1 MSKDS
6 LLKPC
11 YGIEIFLIS
20 ICMKINLKSHITY
33 VNIICILSIA
43 ISILF
48 TFGFLHGRVLFKW
61 DAYVLNTEIAG
72 HYGDFI
78 GGAIGTLVSIVL
90 LYYTLKLQRRDSE
103 NNVQVYKQ
111 QQLNDLFFHLLKQ
124 YDDILKSLKT
134 KTSDNKKLQG
144 REALHFI
151 LIEMYEQ
158 FEVKENDS
166 QNRKHAVS
174 SFLNFYSLSRDFS
187 PIYFRTL
194 FRVFKLLETSDKCLR
209 VHSIQLMK
217 ILRAQ
222 LSDSELAL
230 LRYNGMSRQGSKF
243 VPLINKF
250 NLLKHLP
257 PLELMEY
264 KMWSKKMTLEERGC
278 TNVLLLETKHNIQ
291 KVLETSASTASYS
304 NNPRKYIINVSS
316 NDEATELKVYLYIN
330 KNVIL
335 NDSDLIRGVCK
346 LAEDERLSLLLFF
359 VKDCL
364 VLSSFNKL
372 NIYKDLEFDS
382 KKDEDAKLLVTVKT
396 KNHVPLRMRDT
407 DDWA

>member
-1 MSKDS
+1 
-6 LLKPC
+6 
-11 YGIEIFLIS
+11 
-20 ICMKINLKSHITY
+20 MKINLKSHISY

-61 DAYVLNTEIAG
+61 DEYVLNTEIVG

-111 QQLNDLFFHLLKQ
+111 QQLNDLFFHLLKR
-124 YDDILKSLKT
+124 YDDILKTFKT
-134 KTSDNKKLQG
+134 RTTDDNELQG
-144 REALHFI
+144 RKALHFK
-151 LIEMYEQ
+151 LEEMYEQ
-158 FEVKENDS
+158 FDVKENDS

-174 SFLNFYSLSRDFS
+174 SFLNFYSVSRDFS

-230 LRYNGMSRQGSKF
+230 LRYNGMSRQGAKF

-264 KMWSKKMTLEERGC
+264 KRWSKKMTLEEQGC

-291 KVLETSASTASYS
+291 KVLETPSSVESYS
-304 NNPRKYIINVSS
+304 NNPRKYNINVSS
-316 NDEATELKVYLYIN
+316 NDEAAELKVYLYIN

-335 NDSDLIRGVCK
+335 NDSDLIRGIYK

-372 NIYKDLEFDS
+372 NSYKDLEFDS
-382 KKDEDAKLLVTVKT
+382 KKDEEGKLLVTVKT
-396 KNHVPLRMRDT
+396 NNHVPLRMRDT

>member
-1 MSKDS
+1 
-6 LLKPC
+6 
-11 YGIEIFLIS
+11 
-20 ICMKINLKSHITY
+20 MKINLKSYITCA
-33 VNIICILSIA
+33 NIICVLSII
-43 ISILF
+43 ISIIF

-61 DAYVLNTEIAG
+61 DAYVLNTEVVG

-90 LYYTLKLQRRDSE
+90 LYYTLKLQRCDSE

-124 YDDILKSLKT
+124 YDDILKSVKT
-134 KTSDNKKLQG
+134 KTADNKKLQG
-144 REALHFI
+144 REALHFQ
-151 LIEMYEQ
+151 LKEMYEW
-158 FEVKENDS
+158 FDVKENDS

-187 PIYFRTL
+187 PICFRTL
-194 FRVFKLLETSDKCLR
+194 FRVFKLLETSDRCLR

-230 LRYNGMSRQGSKF
+230 LRYNGMSRQGAKF

-257 PLELMEY
+257 PLDLMEY
-264 KMWSKKMTLEERGC
+264 KRWSKKMTLEERGC

-291 KVLETSASTASYS
+291 KVLETSSSVESYS
-304 NNPRKYIINVSS
+304 NNPRKYNINVSS

-330 KNVIL
+330 KNVKL
-335 NDSDLIRGVCK
+335 NDSDLIRGIYK

-364 VLSSFNKL
+364 VLSSFNRL
-372 NIYKDLEFDS
+372 NSYKDLEFESKNDKDS
-382 KKDEDAKLLVTVKT
+382 KLLVTVKT
-396 KNHVPLRMRDT
+396 KNQVHLRMRDT
-407 DDWA
+407 DDWV

>member
-1 MSKDS
+1 
-6 LLKPC
+6 
-11 YGIEIFLIS
+11 
-20 ICMKINLKSHITY
+20 MKINLKSHITY

-61 DAYVLNTEIAG
+61 DEYVLNTEIVG

-124 YDDILKSLKT
+124 YDDILKTFKT
-134 KTSDNKKLQG
+134 RTTDDNELQG
-144 REALHFI
+144 RKALHFK
-151 LIEMYEQ
+151 LKEMYEQ
-158 FEVKENDS
+158 FDVKENDS

-174 SFLNFYSLSRDFS
+174 SFLNFYSVSRDFS

-230 LRYNGMSRQGSKF
+230 LRYNGMSRQGAKF

-257 PLELMEY
+257 SLELMEY
-264 KMWSKKMTLEERGC
+264 KRWSKKMTLEEQGC

-291 KVLETSASTASYS
+291 KVLETPSSVESYS
-304 NNPRKYIINVSS
+304 NNPRKYNINVSS
-316 NDEATELKVYLYIN
+316 NDEAAELKVYLYIN

-335 NDSDLIRGVCK
+335 NDSDLIRGIYK

-372 NIYKDLEFDS
+372 NSYKDLEFDS
-382 KKDEDAKLLVTVKT
+382 KKDEEGKLLVTVKT

>member
-1 MSKDS
+1 
-6 LLKPC
+6 
-11 YGIEIFLIS
+11 
-20 ICMKINLKSHITY
+20 MKINLKSHITY

-61 DAYVLNTEIAG
+61 DEYVLNTEIVG

-124 YDDILKSLKT
+124 YDDILKTFKT
-134 KTSDNKKLQG
+134 RTTDDNELQG
-144 REALHFI
+144 RKALHFK
-151 LIEMYEQ
+151 LKEMYEQ
-158 FEVKENDS
+158 FDVKENDS

-174 SFLNFYSLSRDFS
+174 SFLNFYSVSRDFS

-230 LRYNGMSRQGSKF
+230 LRYNGMSREGAKF

-264 KMWSKKMTLEERGC
+264 KRWSKKMTLEEQGC

-291 KVLETSASTASYS
+291 KVLETPSSVESYS
-304 NNPRKYIINVSS
+304 NNPRKYNINVSS
-316 NDEATELKVYLYIN
+316 NDEAAELKVYLYIN

-335 NDSDLIRGVCK
+335 NDSDLIRGIYK

-372 NIYKDLEFDS
+372 NSYKDLEFDS
-382 KKDEDAKLLVTVKT
+382 KKDEEGKLLVTVKT

>member
-1 MSKDS
+1 M
-6 LLKPC
+6 
-11 YGIEIFLIS
+11 
-20 ICMKINLKSHITY
+20 NLKWKSYITY
-33 VNIICILSIA
+33 VNIICIV
-43 ISILF
+43 SILISFGF
-48 TFGFLHGRVLFKW
+48 TAGFLHGRVLFKW
-61 DAYVLNTEIAG
+61 NEYVLNTEVVA

-103 NNVQVYKQ
+103 NNAQVYIQ
-111 QQLNDLFFHLLKQ
+111 QQLNDLFFHLLEQ

-134 KTSDNKKLQG
+134 ITIDNEKLQG
-144 REALHFI
+144 REALHFK

-158 FEVKENDS
+158 FEINENDS
-166 QNRKHAVS
+166 QSRKHAVS
-174 SFLNFYSLSRDFS
+174 SFLNFYSVSRDFS

-194 FRVFKLLETSDKCLR
+194 FRVFKLLETSDKCLKE
-209 VHSIQLMK
+209 HSIQLMK
-217 ILRAQ
+217 MLRAQ
-222 LSDSELAL
+222 LTDSELAL
-230 LRYNGMSRQGSKF
+230 LRYNGMTRQGAKF

-264 KMWSKKMTLEERGC
+264 KRWSAKMTLEEQGC

-291 KVLETSASTASYS
+291 KVLETSSSVESYS
-304 NNPRKYIINVSS
+304 NNPRKYNINVSS

-335 NDSDLIRGVCK
+335 NDSDLIRGFCR
-346 LAEDERLSLLLFF
+346 LTDDERLSLLLFF

-372 NIYKDLEFDS
+372 NIYKNLKFDS
-382 KKDEDAKLLVTVKT
+382 KNDDDGKFLVTVKT
-396 KNHVPLRMRDT
+396 RNQVPLRMRDT

>member
-1 MSKDS
+1 
-6 LLKPC
+6 
-11 YGIEIFLIS
+11 
-20 ICMKINLKSHITY
+20 MKINLKSHITY

-61 DAYVLNTEIAG
+61 DEYVLNTEIVG

-124 YDDILKSLKT
+124 YDDILKTFKT
-134 KTSDNKKLQG
+134 RTTDDNELQG
-144 REALHFI
+144 RKALHFK
-151 LIEMYEQ
+151 LKEMYEQ
-158 FEVKENDS
+158 FDVKENDS

-174 SFLNFYSLSRDFS
+174 SFLNFYSVSRDFS

-222 LSDSELAL
+222 LSDSALAL
-230 LRYNGMSRQGSKF
+230 LRYNGMSRQGAKF

-264 KMWSKKMTLEERGC
+264 KRWSKKMTLEEQGC

-291 KVLETSASTASYS
+291 KVLETPSSVESYS
-304 NNPRKYIINVSS
+304 NNPRKYNINVSS
-316 NDEATELKVYLYIN
+316 NDEAAELKVYLYIN

-335 NDSDLIRGVCK
+335 NDSDLIRGIYK

-372 NIYKDLEFDS
+372 NSYKDLEFDS
-382 KKDEDAKLLVTVKT
+382 KKDEEGKLLVTVKT
-396 KNHVPLRMRDT
+396 KNHIPLRMRDT

>member
-1 MSKDS
+1 
-6 LLKPC
+6 
-11 YGIEIFLIS
+11 
-20 ICMKINLKSHITY
+20 MKINLKSYLTCA
-33 VNIICILSIA
+33 NTICALSII
-43 ISILF
+43 ISIIF
-48 TFGFLHGRVLFKW
+48 TFGFLHVRVLFKW
-61 DAYVLNTEIAG
+61 DEYVLNTEVVG

-134 KTSDNKKLQG
+134 KTADNKKLQG
-144 REALHFI
+144 REALHCK
-151 LIEMYEQ
+151 LKEMYEW
-158 FEVKENDS
+158 FDVKENDS

-230 LRYNGMSRQGSKF
+230 LRYNGMSRQGAKF

-264 KMWSKKMTLEERGC
+264 KRWSKKMTLEERGC

-291 KVLETSASTASYS
+291 KVLETSSSVESYS
-304 NNPRKYIINVSS
+304 NNPRKYNINVSS

-330 KNVIL
+330 KNVKL
-335 NDSDLIRGVCK
+335 NDSDLIRGIYK
-346 LAEDERLSLLLFF
+346 LTEDERLSLLLFF

-364 VLSSFNKL
+364 VLSSFNKI
-372 NIYKDLEFDS
+372 NSYKDLEFGL
-382 KKDEDAKLLVTVKT
+382 KNGEDGKMLVVVKT
-396 KNHVPLRMRDT
+396 KKQVSLRMRDT
-407 DDWA
+407 NDWA

>member
-1 MSKDS
+1 
-6 LLKPC
+6 
-11 YGIEIFLIS
+11 
-20 ICMKINLKSHITY
+20 MKINLKSHITY

-61 DAYVLNTEIAG
+61 DEYVLNTEIVG

-124 YDDILKSLKT
+124 YDDILKTFKT
-134 KTSDNKKLQG
+134 RTTDDNELQG
-144 REALHFI
+144 RKALHFK
-151 LIEMYEQ
+151 LKEMYEQ
-158 FEVKENDS
+158 FDVKENDS

-174 SFLNFYSLSRDFS
+174 SFLNFYSVSRDFS

-194 FRVFKLLETSDKCLR
+194 FKVFKLLETSDKCLR

-230 LRYNGMSRQGSKF
+230 LRYNGMSRQGAKF

-264 KMWSKKMTLEERGC
+264 KRWSKKMTLEEQGC

-291 KVLETSASTASYS
+291 KVLETPSSVESYS
-304 NNPRKYIINVSS
+304 NNPRKYNINVSS
-316 NDEATELKVYLYIN
+316 NDEAAELKVYLYIN

-335 NDSDLIRGVCK
+335 NDSDLIRGIYK

-372 NIYKDLEFDS
+372 NSYKDLEFDS
-382 KKDEDAKLLVTVKT
+382 KKDEEGKLLVTVKT

>member
-1 MSKDS
+1 
-6 LLKPC
+6 
-11 YGIEIFLIS
+11 
-20 ICMKINLKSHITY
+20 MKINLKSYITCA
-33 VNIICILSIA
+33 NIICVLSII

-48 TFGFLHGRVLFKW
+48 TFGFLHGKVLFKW
-61 DAYVLNTEIAG
+61 DEYILNTEVVG

-134 KTSDNKKLQG
+134 KTADNKKLQG
-144 REALHFI
+144 REALHFQ
-151 LIEMYEQ
+151 LKEMYEW
-158 FEVKENDS
+158 FDVKENDS

-194 FRVFKLLETSDKCLR
+194 FRVFKLLETSDRCLR

-230 LRYNGMSRQGSKF
+230 LRYNGMSRQGAKF

-264 KMWSKKMTLEERGC
+264 KRWSKKMTLEERGC

-291 KVLETSASTASYS
+291 KVLETSSSVESYS
-304 NNPRKYIINVSS
+304 NNPRKYNINVSS

-330 KNVIL
+330 TNVKL
-335 NDSDLIRGVCK
+335 NDSDLIRGIYN

-372 NIYKDLEFDS
+372 NSYKDLEFDS
-382 KKDEDAKLLVTVKT
+382 KNGEDGKLLVTVKT
-396 KNHVPLRMRDT
+396 KNQGPLRMRDT

>member
-1 MSKDS
+1 
-6 LLKPC
+6 
-11 YGIEIFLIS
+11 
-20 ICMKINLKSHITY
+20 MKINLKSHITY

-61 DAYVLNTEIAG
+61 DEYVLNTEIVG

-124 YDDILKSLKT
+124 YDDILKTFKT
-134 KTSDNKKLQG
+134 RTTDDNELQG
-144 REALHFI
+144 RKALHFK
-151 LIEMYEQ
+151 LNEMYEQ
-158 FEVKENDS
+158 FDVKENDS

-174 SFLNFYSLSRDFS
+174 SFLNFYSVSRDFS

-230 LRYNGMSRQGSKF
+230 LRYNGMSRQGAKF

-264 KMWSKKMTLEERGC
+264 KRWSKKMTLEEQGC

-291 KVLETSASTASYS
+291 KVLETPSSVESYS
-304 NNPRKYIINVSS
+304 NNPRKYNINVSS
-316 NDEATELKVYLYIN
+316 NDEAAELKVYLYIN

-335 NDSDLIRGVCK
+335 NDSDLIRGIYK

-372 NIYKDLEFDS
+372 NSYKDLEFVS
-382 KKDEDAKLLVTVKT
+382 KKDEEGKLLVTVKT

>member
-1 MSKDS
+1 
-6 LLKPC
+6 
-11 YGIEIFLIS
+11 
-20 ICMKINLKSHITY
+20 MKINLRSYITCA
-33 VNIICILSIA
+33 NIICVLSII

-61 DAYVLNTEIAG
+61 DEYILNTEVVG

-134 KTSDNKKLQG
+134 KTADNKKLQG
-144 REALHFI
+144 REALHFQ
-151 LIEMYEQ
+151 LKEMYEW
-158 FEVKENDS
+158 FDVKENDS

-194 FRVFKLLETSDKCLR
+194 FRVFKLLETSDRCLR

-230 LRYNGMSRQGSKF
+230 LRYNGMSRQGAKF

-264 KMWSKKMTLEERGC
+264 KRWSKKMTLEERGC

-291 KVLETSASTASYS
+291 KVLETSSSVESYS
-304 NNPRKYIINVSS
+304 NNPRKYNINVSS

-330 KNVIL
+330 TNVKL
-335 NDSDLIRGVCK
+335 NDSDLIRGIYN

-372 NIYKDLEFDS
+372 NSYKDLEFDS
-382 KKDEDAKLLVTVKT
+382 KNGEDGKLLVTVKT
-396 KNHVPLRMRDT
+396 KNQGPLRMRDT

>member
-1 MSKDS
+1 MNHKW
-6 LLKPC
+6 
-11 YGIEIFLIS
+11 
-20 ICMKINLKSHITY
+20 KSYITY
-33 VNIICILSIA
+33 VNIICILSII

-61 DAYVLNTEIAG
+61 NEYVLNTEVVG

-78 GGAIGTLVSIVL
+78 GGAIGTIVSIVL

-103 NNVQVYKQ
+103 KNVQVYKQ
-111 QQLNDLFFHLLKQ
+111 QQLNDLFFHLLEQ

-134 KTSDNKKLQG
+134 ITVDNEKLQG
-144 REALHFI
+144 REALHFK

-158 FEVKENDS
+158 FEINENDS
-166 QNRKHAVS
+166 QSRKHAVS
-174 SFLNFYSLSRDFS
+174 SFLNFYSVSRDFS

-194 FRVFKLLETSDKCLR
+194 FRVFKLLETSDKCLKE
-209 VHSIQLMK
+209 HSIQLMK
-217 ILRAQ
+217 MLRAQ

-230 LRYNGMSRQGSKF
+230 LRYNGMTRQGAKF

-264 KMWSKKMTLEERGC
+264 KRWSAKMTLEERGC

-291 KVLETSASTASYS
+291 KVLETSSFVESYS
-304 NNPRKYIINVSS
+304 NNPRKYNINVSS
-316 NDEATELKVYLYIN
+316 NDEATELKVNLYIN
-330 KNVIL
+330 HNIIL
-335 NDSDLIRGVCK
+335 NDSDLIRGICK
-346 LAEDERLSLLLFF
+346 LAEEERLSLLLFF

-372 NIYKDLEFDS
+372 NS
-382 KKDEDAKLLVTVKT
+382 
-396 KNHVPLRMRDT
+396 
-407 DDWA
+407 

>member
-1 MSKDS
+1 
-6 LLKPC
+6 
-11 YGIEIFLIS
+11 
-20 ICMKINLKSHITY
+20 MKINLKSHITY

-61 DAYVLNTEIAG
+61 DEYVLNTEIVG

-124 YDDILKSLKT
+124 YDDILKTFKT
-134 KTSDNKKLQG
+134 RTTDDNELQG
-144 REALHFI
+144 RKALHFK
-151 LIEMYEQ
+151 LKEMYEQ
-158 FEVKENDS
+158 FDVKENDS

-174 SFLNFYSLSRDFS
+174 SFLNFYSVSRDFS

-230 LRYNGMSRQGSKF
+230 LRYNGMSRQGAKF

-264 KMWSKKMTLEERGC
+264 KRWSKKMTLGEQGC

-291 KVLETSASTASYS
+291 KVLETPSSVESYS
-304 NNPRKYIINVSS
+304 NNPRKYNINVSS
-316 NDEATELKVYLYIN
+316 NDEAAELKVYLYIN

-335 NDSDLIRGVCK
+335 NDSDLIRGIYK

-372 NIYKDLEFDS
+372 NSYKDLEFDS
-382 KKDEDAKLLVTVKT
+382 KKDEEGKLLVTVKT

>member
-1 MSKDS
+1 M
-6 LLKPC
+6 
-11 YGIEIFLIS
+11 
-20 ICMKINLKSHITY
+20 NLKWKSYITY
-33 VNIICILSIA
+33 VNIICIV
-43 ISILF
+43 SILISF
-48 TFGFLHGRVLFKW
+48 GFAAGFLHGRELFKW
-61 DAYVLNTEIAG
+61 NEYVLNTEVVA

-103 NNVQVYKQ
+103 NNAQVYIQ
-111 QQLNDLFFHLLKQ
+111 QQLNDLFFHLLEQ

-134 KTSDNKKLQG
+134 ITLDNEKLQG
-144 REALHFI
+144 REALHFK

-158 FEVKENDS
+158 FEINENDS
-166 QNRKHAVS
+166 QSRKHAVS
-174 SFLNFYSLSRDFS
+174 SFLNFYSVSRDFS

-194 FRVFKLLETSDKCLR
+194 FRVFKLLETSDKCLKE
-209 VHSIQLMK
+209 HSIQLMK
-217 ILRAQ
+217 MLRAQ
-222 LSDSELAL
+222 LTDSELAL
-230 LRYNGMSRQGSKF
+230 LRYNGMTRQGAKF

-264 KMWSKKMTLEERGC
+264 KRWSAKMTLEEQGC

-291 KVLETSASTASYS
+291 KVLETSSSVESYS
-304 NNPRKYIINVSS
+304 NNPRKYNINVSS

-335 NDSDLIRGVCK
+335 NDSDLIRGFCR
-346 LAEDERLSLLLFF
+346 LTDDERLSLLLFF

-372 NIYKDLEFDS
+372 NIYKNLKFDS
-382 KKDEDAKLLVTVKT
+382 KNDDDGKFLVTVKT
-396 KNHVPLRMRDT
+396 RNQVPLRMRDT

>member
-1 MSKDS
+1 
-6 LLKPC
+6 
-11 YGIEIFLIS
+11 
-20 ICMKINLKSHITY
+20 MKINLKSYITCA
-33 VNIICILSIA
+33 NIICVLSII

-61 DAYVLNTEIAG
+61 DEYVLNTEVVG

-134 KTSDNKKLQG
+134 KTADNKKLQG
-144 REALHFI
+144 REALHFQ
-151 LIEMYEQ
+151 LKEMYEW
-158 FEVKENDS
+158 FDVKENDS

-194 FRVFKLLETSDKCLR
+194 FRVFKLLETSDKCLK

-230 LRYNGMSRQGSKF
+230 LRYNGMSRQGAKF

-264 KMWSKKMTLEERGC
+264 KRWSKKMTLEERGC

-291 KVLETSASTASYS
+291 KVLETSSSVESYS
-304 NNPRKYIINVSS
+304 NNPRKYNINVSS

-330 KNVIL
+330 TNVKL
-335 NDSDLIRGVCK
+335 NDSDLIRGIYK

-372 NIYKDLEFDS
+372 NSYKDLEFDS
-382 KKDEDAKLLVTVKT
+382 KNGEDGKLLVTVKT
-396 KNHVPLRMRDT
+396 KNQGPLRMRDT

>member
-1 MSKDS
+1 
-6 LLKPC
+6 
-11 YGIEIFLIS
+11 
-20 ICMKINLKSHITY
+20 MKINLKSHITY

-61 DAYVLNTEIAG
+61 DEYVLNTEIVG

-124 YDDILKSLKT
+124 YDDILKTFKT
-134 KTSDNKKLQG
+134 RTTDDNELQG
-144 REALHFI
+144 RKALHFK
-151 LIEMYEQ
+151 LKEMYEQ
-158 FEVKENDS
+158 FDVKENDS

-174 SFLNFYSLSRDFS
+174 SFLNFYSVSRDFS

-230 LRYNGMSRQGSKF
+230 LRYNGMSRQGAKF

-264 KMWSKKMTLEERGC
+264 KRWSKKMTLEEQGC

-291 KVLETSASTASYS
+291 KVLETPSSVESYS
-304 NNPRKYIINVSS
+304 NNPRKYNINVSS
-316 NDEATELKVYLYIN
+316 NDEAAELKVYLYIN

-335 NDSDLIRGVCK
+335 NDSDLIRGIYK

-372 NIYKDLEFDS
+372 NSYKDLEFDS
-382 KKDEDAKLLVTVKT
+382 KKDEEGKLLVTVKT

>member
-1 MSKDS
+1 
-6 LLKPC
+6 
-11 YGIEIFLIS
+11 
-20 ICMKINLKSHITY
+20 MKINLKSHITY

-61 DAYVLNTEIAG
+61 DEYVLNTEIVG

-124 YDDILKSLKT
+124 YDDILKTFKT
-134 KTSDNKKLQG
+134 RTTDDNELQG
-144 REALHFI
+144 RKALHFK
-151 LIEMYEQ
+151 LKEMYEQ
-158 FEVKENDS
+158 FDVKENDS

-174 SFLNFYSLSRDFS
+174 SFLNFYSVSRDFS

-230 LRYNGMSRQGSKF
+230 LRYNGMSRQGAKF

-264 KMWSKKMTLEERGC
+264 KRWSKKMTLEEQGC

-291 KVLETSASTASYS
+291 KVLETPSSVESYS
-304 NNPRKYIINVSS
+304 NNPRKYNINVSS
-316 NDEATELKVYLYIN
+316 NDEAAELKVYLYIN

-335 NDSDLIRGVCK
+335 NDSDLIRGIYK

-372 NIYKDLEFDS
+372 NSYKDQEFDS
-382 KKDEDAKLLVTVKT
+382 KKDEEGKLLVTVKT

>member
-1 MSKDS
+1 
-6 LLKPC
+6 
-11 YGIEIFLIS
+11 
-20 ICMKINLKSHITY
+20 MKINLKSYITCA
-33 VNIICILSIA
+33 NIICVLSII

-61 DAYVLNTEIAG
+61 DEYILNTEVVG

-134 KTSDNKKLQG
+134 KTADNKKLQG
-144 REALHFI
+144 REALHFQ
-151 LIEMYEQ
+151 LKEMYEW
-158 FEVKENDS
+158 FDVKENDS

-194 FRVFKLLETSDKCLR
+194 FRVFKLLETSDRCLR

-230 LRYNGMSRQGSKF
+230 LRYNGMSRQGAKF

-264 KMWSKKMTLEERGC
+264 KRWSKKMTLEERGC

-291 KVLETSASTASYS
+291 KVLETSSSVESYS
-304 NNPRKYIINVSS
+304 NNPRKYNINVSS

-330 KNVIL
+330 TNVKL
-335 NDSDLIRGVCK
+335 NDSDLIRGIYN

-372 NIYKDLEFDS
+372 NSYKGLEFDS
-382 KKDEDAKLLVTVKT
+382 KNGEDGKLLVTVKT
-396 KNHVPLRMRDT
+396 KNQGPLRMRDT

>member
-1 MSKDS
+1 
-6 LLKPC
+6 
-11 YGIEIFLIS
+11 
-20 ICMKINLKSHITY
+20 MKINLKSHITY

-61 DAYVLNTEIAG
+61 DEYVLNTEIVG

-134 KTSDNKKLQG
+134 KTSDNKKQQG
-144 REALHFI
+144 REALHFK
-151 LIEMYEQ
+151 LKEMYEQ
-158 FEVKENDS
+158 FDVKENDS

-174 SFLNFYSLSRDFS
+174 SFLNFYSVSRDFS

-230 LRYNGMSRQGSKF
+230 LRYNGMSRQGAKF

-264 KMWSKKMTLEERGC
+264 KRWSKKMTLEEQGC

-291 KVLETSASTASYS
+291 KVLETSSSVESYS
-304 NNPRKYIINVSS
+304 NNPRKYNINVSS
-316 NDEATELKVYLYIN
+316 NDEATELKVYLYIK
-330 KNVIL
+330 KNIIL
-335 NDSDLIRGVCK
+335 NDSDLIRGIFK
-346 LAEDERLSLLLFF
+346 LAENERLSLLLFF

-372 NIYKDLEFDS
+372 NSYKDLEFDS
-382 KKDEDAKLLVTVKT
+382 KNDEDGKLLVTVKT
-396 KNHVPLRMRDT
+396 RNQVSLRMRDT

>member
-1 MSKDS
+1 
-6 LLKPC
+6 
-11 YGIEIFLIS
+11 
-20 ICMKINLKSHITY
+20 MKINLKSYITCA
-33 VNIICILSIA
+33 NIICVLSII

-61 DAYVLNTEIAG
+61 DEYILNTEVVG

-134 KTSDNKKLQG
+134 KTADNKKLQG
-144 REALHFI
+144 REALHFQ
-151 LIEMYEQ
+151 LKEMYEW
-158 FEVKENDS
+158 FDVKENDS

-194 FRVFKLLETSDKCLR
+194 FRVFKLLETSDRCLR

-230 LRYNGMSRQGSKF
+230 LRYNGMSRQGAKF

-264 KMWSKKMTLEERGC
+264 KRWSKKMTLEERGC

-291 KVLETSASTASYS
+291 KVLETSSSVESYS
-304 NNPRKYIINVSS
+304 NNPRKYNINVSS

-330 KNVIL
+330 TNVKL
-335 NDSDLIRGVCK
+335 NDSDLIRGIYN

-372 NIYKDLEFDS
+372 NSYKDLEFDS
-382 KKDEDAKLLVTVKT
+382 KNGEDGKLLVTVKT
-396 KNHVPLRMRDT
+396 KKSRPSKNERH
-407 DDWA
+407 

>member
-6 LLKPC
+6 LHKPC
-11 YGIEIFLIS
+11 YGYENFLIS
-20 ICMKINLKSHITY
+20 ICMKINFKSYSTYINITY
-33 VNIICILSIA
+33 ILSII

-61 DAYVLNTEIAG
+61 DEYVLNTEVVG

-90 LYYTLKLQRRDSE
+90 LYYTLNLQRRDSE
-103 NNVQVYKQ
+103 KNVQVYKQ
-111 QQLNDLFFHLLKQ
+111 QQLNDLFFHLLQQ
-124 YDDILKSLKT
+124 YDDILKTFKT
-134 KTSDNKKLQG
+134 RTTDDNELQG
-144 REALHFI
+144 RKALHFK
-151 LIEMYEQ
+151 LKEMYEQ
-158 FEVKENDS
+158 FDVNENDS
-166 QNRKHAVS
+166 QSRKHAVS
-174 SFLNFYSLSRDFS
+174 SFLNFYSVSRDFS

-194 FRVFKLLETSDKCLR
+194 FRVFKLLETSDKSLR

-230 LRYNGMSRQGSKF
+230 LRYNGMSRQGAKF

-264 KMWSKKMTLEERGC
+264 KRWSKKMTLEEQGC

-291 KVLETSASTASYS
+291 KVLETSSSVESYS
-304 NNPRKYIINVSS
+304 NNPRKYNINVSS
-316 NDEATELKVYLYIN
+316 NDEATELKVYLYIK
-330 KNVIL
+330 KNIIL
-335 NDSDLIRGVCK
+335 NDSDLIRGILK
-346 LAEDERLSLLLFF
+346 LAENERLSLLLFF

-372 NIYKDLEFDS
+372 NSYKDLEFDS
-382 KKDEDAKLLVTVKT
+382 KNDEDGKLLVTVKT
-396 KNHVPLRMRDT
+396 RNQVSLRMRDT

>member
-1 MSKDS
+1 
-6 LLKPC
+6 
-11 YGIEIFLIS
+11 
-20 ICMKINLKSHITY
+20 MKINLKSHITY

-61 DAYVLNTEIAG
+61 DEYVLNTEIVG

-124 YDDILKSLKT
+124 YDDILKTFKT
-134 KTSDNKKLQG
+134 RTTDDNELQG
-144 REALHFI
+144 RKALHFK
-151 LIEMYEQ
+151 LKGMYEQ
-158 FEVKENDS
+158 FDVKENDS

-174 SFLNFYSLSRDFS
+174 SFLNFYSVSRDFS

-230 LRYNGMSRQGSKF
+230 LRYNGMSRQGAQF

-264 KMWSKKMTLEERGC
+264 KRWSKKMTLEEQGC

-291 KVLETSASTASYS
+291 KVLETPSSVESYS
-304 NNPRKYIINVSS
+304 NNPRKYNINVSS
-316 NDEATELKVYLYIN
+316 NDEAAELKVYLYIN

-335 NDSDLIRGVCK
+335 NDSDLIRGIYK

-372 NIYKDLEFDS
+372 NSYKDLEFDS
-382 KKDEDAKLLVTVKT
+382 KKDEEGKLLVTVKT

>member
-1 MSKDS
+1 
-6 LLKPC
+6 
-11 YGIEIFLIS
+11 
-20 ICMKINLKSHITY
+20 MKINLKSYLTCA
-33 VNIICILSIA
+33 NIICALSII
-43 ISILF
+43 ISIIF

-61 DAYVLNTEIAG
+61 DEYVLNTEVVG

-134 KTSDNKKLQG
+134 KTADNKKLQG
-144 REALHFI
+144 REALHCK
-151 LIEMYEQ
+151 LKEMYEW
-158 FEVKENDS
+158 FDVKENDS

-230 LRYNGMSRQGSKF
+230 FRYNGMSRQGAKF

-264 KMWSKKMTLEERGC
+264 KRWSKKMTLEERGC

-291 KVLETSASTASYS
+291 KVLETSSSVESYS
-304 NNPRKYIINVSS
+304 NNPRKYNINVSS

-330 KNVIL
+330 KNVKL
-335 NDSDLIRGVCK
+335 NDSDLIRGIYK
-346 LAEDERLSLLLFF
+346 LTEDERLSLLLFF

-364 VLSSFNKL
+364 VLSSFNKI
-372 NIYKDLEFDS
+372 NSYKDLEFGL
-382 KKDEDAKLLVTVKT
+382 KNGEDGKMLVVVKT
-396 KNHVPLRMRDT
+396 KKQVSLRMRDT
-407 DDWA
+407 NDWA

>member
-1 MSKDS
+1 
-6 LLKPC
+6 
-11 YGIEIFLIS
+11 
-20 ICMKINLKSHITY
+20 MKINLKSYITCA
-33 VNIICILSIA
+33 NIICVLSII

-61 DAYVLNTEIAG
+61 DEYILNTEVVG

-134 KTSDNKKLQG
+134 KTADNKKLQG
-144 REALHFI
+144 REALHFQ
-151 LIEMYEQ
+151 LKEMYEW
-158 FEVKENDS
+158 FDVKENDS

-194 FRVFKLLETSDKCLR
+194 FRVFKLLETSDRCLR

-230 LRYNGMSRQGSKF
+230 LRYNGMSRQGAKF

-264 KMWSKKMTLEERGC
+264 KRWSKKMTLEERGC

-291 KVLETSASTASYS
+291 KVLEASSSVESYS
-304 NNPRKYIINVSS
+304 NNPRKYNINVSS

-330 KNVIL
+330 TNVKL
-335 NDSDLIRGVCK
+335 NDSDLIRGIYN

-372 NIYKDLEFDS
+372 NSYKDLEFDS
-382 KKDEDAKLLVTVKT
+382 KNGEDGKLLVTVKT
-396 KNHVPLRMRDT
+396 KNQGPLRMRDT

>member
-1 MSKDS
+1 
-6 LLKPC
+6 
-11 YGIEIFLIS
+11 
-20 ICMKINLKSHITY
+20 MKINLKSHITY

-61 DAYVLNTEIAG
+61 DEYVLNTEIVG

-124 YDDILKSLKT
+124 YDDILKTFKT
-134 KTSDNKKLQG
+134 RTTDDNELQG
-144 REALHFI
+144 RKALHFK
-151 LIEMYEQ
+151 LKEMYEQ
-158 FEVKENDS
+158 FDVKENDS

-174 SFLNFYSLSRDFS
+174 SFLNFYSVSRDFS

-230 LRYNGMSRQGSKF
+230 LRYNGMSRQGAKF

-264 KMWSKKMTLEERGC
+264 KRWSKKMTLEEQGC

-291 KVLETSASTASYS
+291 KVLETPLSVESYS
-304 NNPRKYIINVSS
+304 NNPRKYNINVSS
-316 NDEATELKVYLYIN
+316 NDEAAELKVYLYIN

-335 NDSDLIRGVCK
+335 NDSDLIRGIYK

-364 VLSSFNKL
+364 VLSSFNNL
-372 NIYKDLEFDS
+372 NSYKDLEFDS
-382 KKDEDAKLLVTVKT
+382 KKDEEGKLLVTVKT

>member
-1 MSKDS
+1 
-6 LLKPC
+6 
-11 YGIEIFLIS
+11 
-20 ICMKINLKSHITY
+20 MKINLKSHITY

-61 DAYVLNTEIAG
+61 DEYVLNTEIVG

-124 YDDILKSLKT
+124 YDDILKTFKT
-134 KTSDNKKLQG
+134 RTADDNELQG
-144 REALHFI
+144 RKALHFK
-151 LIEMYEQ
+151 LKEMYEQ
-158 FEVKENDS
+158 FDVKENDS

-174 SFLNFYSLSRDFS
+174 SFLNFYSVSRDFS

-230 LRYNGMSRQGSKF
+230 LRYNGMSRQGAKF

-264 KMWSKKMTLEERGC
+264 KRWSKKMTLEEQGC

-291 KVLETSASTASYS
+291 KVLETPSSVESYS
-304 NNPRKYIINVSS
+304 NNPRKYNINVSS
-316 NDEATELKVYLYIN
+316 NDEAAELKVYLYIN

-335 NDSDLIRGVCK
+335 NDSDLIRGIYK

-372 NIYKDLEFDS
+372 NSYKDLEFDS
-382 KKDEDAKLLVTVKT
+382 KKDEEGKLLVTVKT

>member
-1 MSKDS
+1 
-6 LLKPC
+6 
-11 YGIEIFLIS
+11 
-20 ICMKINLKSHITY
+20 MKINLKSRITY

-61 DAYVLNTEIAG
+61 DEYVLNTEIVG

-134 KTSDNKKLQG
+134 KTSDNKKQQG
-144 REALHFI
+144 REALHFK
-151 LIEMYEQ
+151 LKEMYEQ
-158 FEVKENDS
+158 FDVKENDS

-174 SFLNFYSLSRDFS
+174 LFLNFYSLSREFS

-230 LRYNGMSRQGSKF
+230 LRYNSMSKQGSKF

-264 KMWSKKMTLEERGC
+264 KRWSKKMTLEERGC

-291 KVLETSASTASYS
+291 KVLETLSSVESYS
-304 NNPRKYIINVSS
+304 NNPRKYNINVSS

-335 NDSDLIRGVCK
+335 NDSDLIRGIYK

-372 NIYKDLEFDS
+372 NSYKDLEFDS
-382 KKDEDAKLLVTVKT
+382 KKDEEGKLLVTVKT

>member
-1 MSKDS
+1 
-6 LLKPC
+6 
-11 YGIEIFLIS
+11 
-20 ICMKINLKSHITY
+20 MKINLKSYITCA
-33 VNIICILSIA
+33 NIICVLSII

-61 DAYVLNTEIAG
+61 DEYILNTEVVG

-134 KTSDNKKLQG
+134 KTADNKKLQG
-144 REALHFI
+144 REALHFQ
-151 LIEMYEQ
+151 LKEMYEW
-158 FEVKENDS
+158 FDVKENDS

-194 FRVFKLLETSDKCLR
+194 FRVFKLLETSDRCLR

-230 LRYNGMSRQGSKF
+230 LRYNGMSRQGAKF

-264 KMWSKKMTLEERGC
+264 KRWSKKMTLEERGC

-291 KVLETSASTASYS
+291 KVLETSSSVESYS
-304 NNPRKYIINVSS
+304 NNPRKYNINVSS

-330 KNVIL
+330 TNVKL
-335 NDSDLIRGVCK
+335 NDSDLIRGIYN

-372 NIYKDLEFDS
+372 NSYKDLEFDS
-382 KKDEDAKLLVTVKT
+382 KNGEDGKLLVTVKT
-396 KNHVPLRMRDT
+396 KNQGPLRMRDT

>member
-1 MSKDS
+1 
-6 LLKPC
+6 
-11 YGIEIFLIS
+11 
-20 ICMKINLKSHITY
+20 MKINLKSHITY

-61 DAYVLNTEIAG
+61 DEYVLNTEIVG

-134 KTSDNKKLQG
+134 KTSDNKKQQG
-144 REALHFI
+144 REALHFK
-151 LIEMYEQ
+151 LKEMYEQ
-158 FEVKENDS
+158 FDVKENDS

-174 SFLNFYSLSRDFS
+174 LFLNFYSLSREFS

-230 LRYNGMSRQGSKF
+230 LRYNSMSKQGSKF

-264 KMWSKKMTLEERGC
+264 KRWSKKMTLEERGC

-291 KVLETSASTASYS
+291 KVLETLSSVESYS
-304 NNPRKYIINVSS
+304 NNPRKYNINVSS

-335 NDSDLIRGVCK
+335 NDSDLIRGIYK

-372 NIYKDLEFDS
+372 NSYKDLEFDS
-382 KKDEDAKLLVTVKT
+382 KKDEEGKLLVTVKT

>member
-1 MSKDS
+1 
-6 LLKPC
+6 
-11 YGIEIFLIS
+11 
-20 ICMKINLKSHITY
+20 MKINLKSYITCA
-33 VNIICILSIA
+33 NIICVLSII

-61 DAYVLNTEIAG
+61 DEYVLNTEVVG

-134 KTSDNKKLQG
+134 KTADNKKLQG
-144 REALHFI
+144 REALHFQ
-151 LIEMYEQ
+151 LKEMYEW
-158 FEVKENDS
+158 FDVKENDS

-194 FRVFKLLETSDKCLR
+194 FRVFKLLETSDRCLR

-230 LRYNGMSRQGSKF
+230 LRYNGMSRQGAKF

-264 KMWSKKMTLEERGC
+264 KRWSKKMTLEERGC

-291 KVLETSASTASYS
+291 KVLETSSSVESYS
-304 NNPRKYIINVSS
+304 NNPRKYNINVSS

-330 KNVIL
+330 TNVKL
-335 NDSDLIRGVCK
+335 NDSDLIRGIYK

-372 NIYKDLEFDS
+372 NSYKDLEFES
-382 KKDEDAKLLVTVKT
+382 KNGEDGKLLVTVKT
-396 KNHVPLRMRDT
+396 KNQGPLRMRDT

>member
-1 MSKDS
+1 
-6 LLKPC
+6 
-11 YGIEIFLIS
+11 
-20 ICMKINLKSHITY
+20 MKINLKSHITY

-61 DAYVLNTEIAG
+61 DEYVLNTEIVG

-124 YDDILKSLKT
+124 YDDILKTFKT
-134 KTSDNKKLQG
+134 RTTDDNELQG
-144 REALHFI
+144 RKALHFK
-151 LIEMYEQ
+151 LKEMYEQ
-158 FEVKENDS
+158 FDVKENDS

-174 SFLNFYSLSRDFS
+174 SFLNFYSVSRDFS

-230 LRYNGMSRQGSKF
+230 LRYNGMSRQGAKF
-243 VPLINKF
+243 VPLMNKF

-264 KMWSKKMTLEERGC
+264 KRWSKKMTLEEQGC

-291 KVLETSASTASYS
+291 KVLETPSSVESYS
-304 NNPRKYIINVSS
+304 NNPRKYNINVSS
-316 NDEATELKVYLYIN
+316 NDEAAELKVYLYIN

-335 NDSDLIRGVCK
+335 NDSDLIRGIYK

-372 NIYKDLEFDS
+372 NSYKDLEFDS
-382 KKDEDAKLLVTVKT
+382 KKDEEGKLLVTVKT

>member
-1 MSKDS
+1 
-6 LLKPC
+6 
-11 YGIEIFLIS
+11 
-20 ICMKINLKSHITY
+20 MKINLKSHITY

-48 TFGFLHGRVLFKW
+48 TLGFLHGRVLFKW
-61 DAYVLNTEIAG
+61 DEYVLNTEIVG

-124 YDDILKSLKT
+124 YDDILKTFKT
-134 KTSDNKKLQG
+134 RTTDDNELQG
-144 REALHFI
+144 RKALHFK
-151 LIEMYEQ
+151 LKEMYEQ
-158 FEVKENDS
+158 FDVKENDS

-174 SFLNFYSLSRDFS
+174 SFLNFYSVSRDFS

-230 LRYNGMSRQGSKF
+230 LRYNGMSRQGAKF

-264 KMWSKKMTLEERGC
+264 KRWSKKMTLEEQGC

-291 KVLETSASTASYS
+291 KVLETPSSVESYS
-304 NNPRKYIINVSS
+304 NNPRKYNINVSS
-316 NDEATELKVYLYIN
+316 NDEAAELKVYLYIN

-335 NDSDLIRGVCK
+335 NDSDLIRGIYK

-372 NIYKDLEFDS
+372 NSYKDLEFDS
-382 KKDEDAKLLVTVKT
+382 KKDEEGKLLVTVKT